1 MTRARGMLSCPV
13 CHMVLSTA
21 GNCSLCG
28 SAVQGDGPLESPS
41 TATPEVGI
49 PFGLGESTQ
58 SEELKH
64 LPFGIEDAPE
74 SSPQSIQ
81 ASGDSSPRPDLPFG
95 IDDAPDASGASSLE
109 TEAEEDAQIE
119 PNSKPLLFGLDDA
132 PSENNQNSE
141 EKAPAESRNPSLEL
155 PYGIDHMHHTPID

>member
-1 MTRARGMLSCPV
+1 
-13 CHMVLSTA
+13 MVLSTA

-74 SSPQSIQ
+74 ASPQSIQ
-81 ASGDSSPRPDLPFG
+81 AAGDSSPRPDLPFG

-109 TEAEEDAQIE
+109 TEAEEETPFE
-119 PNSKPLLFGLDDA
+119 PNSRQLLFGLEDA
-132 PSENNQNSE
+132 PSENTHNSE

>member
-1 MTRARGMLSCPV
+1 MTRARGMLACPV

-28 SAVQGDGPLESPS
+28 SAVQGDEPLELPS

-64 LPFGIEDAPE
+64 LPFGI
-74 SSPQSIQ
+74 
-81 ASGDSSPRPDLPFG
+81 
-95 IDDAPDASGASSLE
+95 DDAPDASGASSLE
-109 TEAEEDAQIE
+109 SEAEDEAPFE
-119 PNSKPLLFGLDDA
+119 PNSRQLLFGLDDA
-132 PSENNQNSE
+132 PSENTHNSE
-141 EKAPAESRNPSLEL
+141 EKAPVESRNPSIEL
-155 PYGIDHMHHTPID
+155 PYGIDHMHNTPID

>member
-1 MTRARGMLSCPV
+1 MTRARGMLACPV

-28 SAVQGDGPLESPS
+28 STVQGDEPLELPS

-64 LPFGIEDAPE
+64 LPFGI
-74 SSPQSIQ
+74 
-81 ASGDSSPRPDLPFG
+81 
-95 IDDAPDASGASSLE
+95 DDAPDASGASSLE
-109 TEAEEDAQIE
+109 TEAEEETPFE
-119 PNSKPLLFGLDDA
+119 PNSRQLLFGLDDA
-132 PSENNQNSE
+132 PSENTHNSG
-141 EKAPAESRNPSLEL
+141 EKAPVESRNPSPEL

>member
-1 MTRARGMLSCPV
+1 
-13 CHMVLSTA
+13 MVLSTA

-28 SAVQGDGPLESPS
+28 SAVQGDEPLELPS
-41 TATPEVGI
+41 IATPEVGI

-64 LPFGIEDAPE
+64 LPFGI
-74 SSPQSIQ
+74 
-81 ASGDSSPRPDLPFG
+81 
-95 IDDAPDASGASSLE
+95 DDAPDTSGASSLE
-109 TEAEEDAQIE
+109 IEAEEEVPFE
-119 PNSKPLLFGLDDA
+119 PNSRRLLFGLDDA
-132 PSENNQNSE
+132 PSENTPNSE